1 MKTVSYHPDKLQKLQ
16 VYLRGPSSNYW
27 AGTEFLSLV
36 HHLLILIQILQMH
49 RIVICDTS
57 CLILL
62 HKIGEL
68 DLLSKVYD
76 SVSTTPEVVKEFL
89 DELPIWIKIESV
101 KDKKYQEFLE
111 TQIDLG
117 EASAIALAMETN
129 AALLLLDDLKAR
141 KLATKLNLN
150 FTGTLG
156 VIHRAKQIGVI
167 EAVKPIIEKLQASNF
182 RIADNIIKELLRR
195 NNEG

>member
-1 MKTVSYHPDKLQKLQ
+1 
-16 VYLRGPSSNYW
+16 
-27 AGTEFLSLV
+27 
-36 HHLLILIQILQMH
+36 MH